1 MPTALQVLV
10 TFLGIIGVLSLWGF
24 LVGISAK
31 YCGKEKVNLVFCF
44 FFPVFV
50 AYSFGL
56 KLKNTTPTQSS
67 AQTNTNIE
75 LLSEISELRDK
86 ILSIEQI
93 LIDLLIDLPEVVKN
107 IIQMERKQRK
117 IATEKEKESNQKVTP
132 EPEPKDLQD

>member
-93 LIDLLIDLPEVVKN
+93 LIDLPEVVKS